1 MFDINDPKVRWAQQI
16 ADKTGEQQVIITNAI
31 GGLSIK
37 PQRAVH
43 LHNMDIQAFIEPKNN
58 RVLEKHLAG
67 RLRV

>member
-16 ADKTGEQQVIITNAI
+16 ADKTGEKQVIITNAI
-31 GGLSIK
+31 GGYSIK

-58 RVLEKHLAG
+58 RALEKHLVG
-67 RLRV
+67 GVRL